1 MPPGIPYCAIKFM
14 AIKFWKYARRW
25 HLLAS
30 HTRVRALSAMLGRT
44 RHLLPNPIATGTKN
58 LSVAAQL
65 SEAAMK
71 SVKEGLSR
79 FSGLVFDLI
88 VNASTTLLMPRGRIE
103 MT

>member
-1 MPPGIPYCAIKFM
+1 M
-14 AIKFWKYARRW
+14 
-25 HLLAS
+25 
-30 HTRVRALSAMLGRT
+30 
-44 RHLLPNPIATGTKN
+44 LPNPIATGTKN